1 MEHQILYT
9 PLASDKAKSVRVLF
23 DHHEKKLE
31 EYISRLLWW
40 NKKINL
46 VSRDVSRETIK
57 DHVEHSLVLTQ
68 SELFEKAAKV
78 IDSGTGGGLPGI
90 PLAICYREKQIHLN
104 DVVTKKIMACKNI
117 ASVLN
122 LENISASSCSIERV
136 GFDGGELL
144 VSKHAFKIGDLLR
157 MLELKSWEH
166 IILLK
171 GGGEVESELE
181 KAKEPLM
188 VNIIDLMPG
197 FEDDFYK
204 GKAMVEISRI
214 SQS

>member
-1 MEHQILYT
+1 M
-9 PLASDKAKSVRVLF
+9 
-23 DHHEKKLE
+23 
-31 EYISRLLWW
+31 
-40 NKKINL
+40 
-46 VSRDVSRETIK
+46 
-57 DHVEHSLVLTQ
+57 
-68 SELFEKAAKV
+68 
-78 IDSGTGGGLPGI
+78 PGI

-122 LENISASSCSIERV
+122 LENISSSSCSIEKV
-136 GFDGGELL
+136 GFAGDELL

-157 MLELKSWEH
+157 MLESKPWGK

-171 GGGEVESELE
+171 GRDEVESELE
-181 KAKEPLM
+181 RVKELLK
-188 VNIIDLMPG
+188 VNIIDLMQG
-197 FEDDFYK
+197 FEEEFYK

>member
-9 PLASDKAKSVRVLF
+9 PLAYEKAENIRVLF
-23 DHHEKKLE
+23 DRHEKELE

-40 NKKINL
+40 NEKINL

-57 DHVEHSLVLTQ
+57 NHVEHSLVLTQ
-68 SELFEKAAKV
+68 SELFEKTEKV

-90 PLAICYREKQIHLN
+90 PLAICYREKKIHLN

-122 LENISASSCSIERV
+122 LENTSSSSCSIEKV
-136 GFDGGELL
+136 GFAGDELL
-144 VSKHAFKIGDLLR
+144 VSKHAFKVGDLLR
-157 MLELKSWEH
+157 MLESKPWGK

-171 GGGEVESELE
+171 GRDEVESELE
-181 KAKEPLM
+181 KVKEPLK

-197 FEDDFYK
+197 FDEEFYK

-214 SQS
+214 N

>member
-9 PLASDKAKSVRVLF
+9 PLAYEKAENIRVLF
-23 DHHEKKLE
+23 DRHEKELE

-68 SELFEKAAKV
+68 SELFEKTAKV
-78 IDSGTGGGLPGI
+78 IDSGTGGGLPGM

-104 DVVTKKIMACKNI
+104 DVVTKKVMACRNI
-117 ASVLN
+117 ASALS
-122 LENISASSCSIERV
+122 LKNISTSSCSIEKV
-136 GFDGGELL
+136 GFAGDELL

-157 MLELKSWEH
+157 MLESKPWGN

-171 GGGEVESELE
+171 GGDEIESELE
-181 KAKEPLM
+181 KAKEPLK

-197 FEDDFYK
+197 FDEEFYK